1 VEIEFDPVKSAKNAE
16 ERGLPFELTAELD
29 WSAAQTIETRYA
41 VVAPLHG
48 RLHVVVY
55 CIRGDKRRIMSFRK
69 ASEIEEEIYEKANA
83 ARAAPEDEAPGE
95 A

>member
-1 VEIEFDPVKSAKNAE
+1 MEIEFDPVKSAKNAE

-41 VVAPLHG
+41 VVAPLLG

-83 ARAAPEDEAPGE
+83 ANAAPGDEAPGE
-95 A
+95 V